1 MMVKIGDVNYD
12 YPGQGWQQKA
22 NPVQNI
28 RKTEMPINRK
38 STTSRY
44 KVTFSTAKKMSVMT
58 EISC

>member
-1 MMVKIGDVNYD
+1 MRIMITPAKVGNKQDK
-12 YPGQGWQQKA
+12 QA

-28 RKTEMPINRK
+28 MKKELPINRK

-44 KVTFSTAKKMSVMT
+44 KVTFSTAKRKRVMT